1 MPTVALRRAF
11 TTGTAIG
18 AVLAVTVA
26 GSAWPCTPEQYMSA
40 EERASGQYDFSS
52 PDYAQDWGG
61 APHTHDAPAPA
72 AQPEPAPPASAG
84 APQPASNGAQQR
96 TTGRAPVERRD
107 ATRTAS
113 RAQRSATAQAPTAA
127 PATPPPSP
135 VQPAAVQPQ
144 HTAHPAAPAAPPRR
158 RSTPRP
164 RRETTAAKRP
174 AAPTGHPAVRESQTP
189 AASPAPVIERVR
201 PATLPVRRDDA
212 PLLALTL
219 LLGLGLAAAIWRRR
233 SGERSTVRPPDGLLA
248 FDDAAIE
255 AELQQLLADERA
267 RTQRERVT
275 PPL

>member
-1 MPTVALRRAF
+1 
-11 TTGTAIG
+11 
-18 AVLAVTVA
+18 
-26 GSAWPCTPEQYMSA
+26 MSA

-52 PDYAQDWGG
+52 PGYAQDWGG

-72 AQPEPAPPASAG
+72 AQPEPAPPASAPASAG
-84 APQPASNGAQQR
+84 TPRPASNGSKQR
-96 TTGRAPVERRD
+96 TTGHATAERRA

-113 RAQRSATAQAPTAA
+113 RAQRSPTAQAPTAA

-135 VQPAAVQPQ
+135 VQPVAAPPQ

-164 RRETTAAKRP
+164 RRETAAAKRP
-174 AAPTGHPAVRESQTP
+174 AASIGHPAVRENQTP
-189 AASPAPVIERVR
+189 AAAVAERAR

-212 PLLALTL
+212 PLLVLTL
-219 LLGLGLAAAIWRRR
+219 LLSGLGLAAAIWRRR
-233 SGERSTVRPPDGLLA
+233 SGTPSAVTPPDDLLA

-275 PPL
+275 PPV